1 MPDILASENFEGASL
16 QELLNARTKLEGEIR
31 ARQSVER
38 TKALAEIRQ
47 IMATHGLTVKDLGAA
62 ARRGSSRGAA
72 AEGDDSVPAK
82 RPIAPPSTKVRAKF
96 RDPETGDS
104 WTGRGM
110 TPKWLRDHEEAGRP
124 RAKYLIAK

>member
-1 MPDILASENFEGASL
+1 MTDILASENFEGASL

-47 IMATHGLTVKDLGAA
+47 IMATHGLTLKDLGAA
-62 ARRGSSRGAA
+62 ARRGSTRDAA
-72 AEGDDSVPAK
+72 ADGSEPAPAK
-82 RPIAPPSTKVRAKF
+82 RMTPSTKVSAKF
-96 RDPETGDS
+96 RDPDTGDS

-110 TPKWLRDHEEAGRP
+110 TPKWLRDHEEAGRQ
-124 RAKYLIAK
+124 RSNYLIAK

>member
-1 MPDILASENFEGASL
+1 MPDILASENFETASL

-47 IMATHGLTVKDLGAA
+47 IMATHGLTLTDLGTA
-62 ARRGSSRGAA
+62 ARRGSARDAA
-72 AEGDDSVPAK
+72 ADGSEPAPAK
-82 RPIAPPSTKVRAKF
+82 RMIPSTKVSAKF
-96 RDPETGDS
+96 RDPDTGDS

-110 TPKWLRDHEEAGRP
+110 TPKWLRDHEEAGRS

>member
-47 IMATHGLTVKDLGAA
+47 IMTTHGLTLKDLGAA
-62 ARRGSSRGAA
+62 ARRGSSRDVAA
-72 AEGDDSVPAK
+72 DGSEPPPAK
-82 RPIAPPSTKVRAKF
+82 RQMPSTKVSAKF
-96 RDPETGDS
+96 RDPDTGDS

>member
-1 MPDILASENFEGASL
+1 MPDILASENFDKASL
-16 QELLNARTKLEGEIR
+16 EELLNARTKLEGEIR

-38 TKALAEIRQ
+38 TRALAEIRQ
-47 IMATHGLTVKDLGAA
+47 IMVTHGLTLKDLGVA
-62 ARRGSSRGAA
+62 ARRGSARDPAVVGSEQPA
-72 AEGDDSVPAK
+72 AK
-82 RPIAPPSTKVRAKF
+82 RIAPSTKVRPKF

-124 RAKYLIAK
+124 RDKYLITDKA